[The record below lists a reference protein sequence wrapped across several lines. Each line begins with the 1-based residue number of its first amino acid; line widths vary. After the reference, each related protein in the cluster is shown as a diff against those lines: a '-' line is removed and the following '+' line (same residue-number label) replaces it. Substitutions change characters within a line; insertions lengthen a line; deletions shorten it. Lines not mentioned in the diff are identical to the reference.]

1 MNKLKN
7 WLGEFMEFEDTL
19 GMAIATHNIKNLPG
33 EYIFDN
39 GFINLTADPEI
50 PIKGLV
56 ILGTNKPYSSILEF
70 TLEEKLQIYDIS
82 NRLINTLHHLGFNK
96 IIRFQDEGCKGQF
109 HIWFLPKH
117 DWTYQFGNN
126 LDDIIKYSKETL
138 NVSNEYRESLLK
150 CISIIKSDFT
160 HHTKKETD

>member
-7 WLGEFMEFEDTL
+7 WLDEFMEFEGSL
-19 GMAIATHNIKNLPG
+19 GMAIANHNIKNFPG

-56 ILGTNKPYSSILEF
+56 ILGTNKPYSSISEF
-70 TLEEKLQIYDIS
+70 TVEERLQIYEVS
-82 NRLINTLHHLGFNK
+82 NKLINALHHVGFEK
-96 IIRFQDEGCKGQF
+96 IIQFQDEGSNGQF
-109 HIWFLPKH
+109 HIWFLPRH

-138 NVSNEYRESLLK
+138 NISNEYRESLLK
-150 CISIIKSDFT
+150 CISIIKSNFILQSE
-160 HHTKKETD
+160 KETD